1 MNIIPPNVQPRKRDL
16 AYYAQGAVN
25 AVHASL
31 LPITPESNRRLAIC
45 KACPFYS
52 ENSKSPT
59 TGSKSCNLCGCPVE
73 EKVKIPKM
81 TCELPSPHTK
91 W

>member
-1 MNIIPPNVQPRKRDL
+1 MNVPLTIQPKKRGIGH
-16 AYYAQGAVN
+16 YVGGAIN
-25 AVHASL
+25 AVHADL

-45 KACPFYS
+45 KACPYYS
-52 ENSKSPT
+52 ENSQTET

-73 EKVKIPKM
+73 KKVKIPNM
-81 TCELPSPHTK
+81 TCELPPPHRR